1 MAFWVIFPLAA
12 LIVGSGW
19 VMIII
24 SAVKKLRT
32 PANTP
37 GEPGK
42 RHEEDE
48 SASRSSP
55 EDPLLQQPDWNL
67 VDRIVSEGTN
77 SVPLA

>member
-32 PANTP
+32 
-37 GEPGK
+37 GK
-42 RHEEDE
+42 RHVEDE

-55 EDPLLQQPDWNL
+55 EDPLLHQPDWNP
-67 VDRIVSEGTN
+67 VDRIVSEGTH
-77 SVPLA
+77 SVPLT